1 MIREENLKIIEK
13 TDSYDQRQSPA
24 YVSQNQEGLVDGDD
38 QDIFLF
44 MLAEALIHL
53 KVSTISKI
61 RQGSDSTRVRCKMN
75 QEIKA

>member
-1 MIREENLKIIEK
+1 
-13 TDSYDQRQSPA
+13 
-24 YVSQNQEGLVDGDD
+24 VDGDD

-61 RQGSDSTRVRCKMN
+61 RQGSDCTRVRCKMN
-75 QEIKA
+75 QEIKARESVKLGPVLYELHDDYEFPKNQY